1 MSSMIAEGLTASNDT
16 SDVLL
21 GGSTQPSAEVRGEEV
36 DVKAYDAMPQ
46 TAASR
51 GLKSAARQ
59 VGLRP
64 ASLARREMMIV
75 SKAYYVEHKSKV
87 EIAEELGMSRFRVA
101 RLLAQAEE
109 SGVVTHTLNSG
120 GMITELSEAVAHHL
134 NIQHANV
141 LEVYGDVP
149 SVRTA
154 VGRAIGLYLHDIIED
169 GEVLGIGWGRTLNA
183 MFDDLDELPNVEVR
197 LLTGH
202 NAGDKGNSARRLLRR
217 ALALTGG
224 PGYPF
229 PAPFFIDDA
238 RTANALRREPN
249 VVSTLAGFSRITTAV
264 VTIGVI
270 GPRPISIA
278 YSTLPPHFSEQLMR
292 SGAVAELCGF
302 ALGED
307 GHMVDARLGRH
318 CLSISPAQLQRVQRV
333 IAAVSDPAKARAVRA
348 ACLSGIVNDL
358 VIDVELALA
367 LLRLPRIRPDDVD

>member
-1 MSSMIAEGLTASNDT
+1 MSSLIA
-16 SDVLL
+16 
-21 GGSTQPSAEVRGEEV
+21 V
-36 DVKAYDAMPQ
+36 DVMATDAMQ
-46 TAASR
+46 RTAASP
-51 GLKSAARQ
+51 GLTHAARH

-64 ASLARREMMIV
+64 ASPARREMMIV
-75 SKAYYVEHKSKV
+75 SKAYYIEHKSKV
-87 EIAEELGMSRFRVA
+87 EIAEELGVSRFRVA

-109 SGVVTHTLNSG
+109 FGVVTHTLNSG

-134 NIQHANV
+134 NIRHAIV

-154 VGRAIGLYLHDIIED
+154 VGRAIGLYMRDIIED

-183 MFDDLDELPNVEVR
+183 MFDDLDELPNVEIR
-197 LLTGH
+197 LLTGR

-238 RTANALRREPN
+238 RTANALRRQPN
-249 VVSTLAGFSRITTAV
+249 VASTLAGFSRITTAV

-270 GPRPISIA
+270 GPRPIGVA
-278 YSTLPPHFSEQLMR
+278 YSTLPLHFSEQLMR
-292 SGAVAELCGF
+292 SGGVAELCGF

-307 GHMVDARLGRH
+307 GHVVDARLGRH
-318 CLSISPAQLQRVQRV
+318 CLSISPAQLRRVQRV

>member
-1 MSSMIAEGLTASNDT
+1 MSSLIAEALTAS
-16 SDVLL
+16 
-21 GGSTQPSAEVRGEEV
+21 
-36 DVKAYDAMPQ
+36 DAIQ
-46 TAASR
+46 RTVASP
-51 GLKSAARQ
+51 GLTRAARH

-64 ASLARREMMIV
+64 SNPARREMMIV
-75 SKAYYVEHKSKV
+75 SKAYYIEHKSKV
-87 EIAEELGMSRFRVA
+87 EIAEELGVSRFRVA

-109 SGVVTHTLNSG
+109 LGVVTHTLNSG
-120 GMITELSEAVAHHL
+120 GMITELSDAVAHHL
-134 NIQHANV
+134 NIRHAIV

-154 VGRAIGLYLHDIIED
+154 VGRAIGLYVRDIIED

-183 MFDDLDELPNVEVR
+183 MFDDLDELPNVEIR
-197 LLTGH
+197 LLTGR
-202 NAGDKGNSARRLLRR
+202 NAGDKGNSAQRLLRR

-238 RTANALRREPN
+238 RTANALRRQPN
-249 VVSTLAGFSRITTAV
+249 VASTLAGFSRITTAV
-264 VTIGVI
+264 VTIGVV
-270 GPRPISIA
+270 GPRPIGVA
-278 YSTLPPHFSEQLMR
+278 YSTLPLHFSEQLMR
-292 SGAVAELCGF
+292 SGGVAELCGF

-307 GHMVDARLGRH
+307 GHVVDVRLGRH
-318 CLSISPAQLQRVQRV
+318 CLSISPAQLRRVQRV

-358 VIDVELALA
+358 VIDVELAQA

>member
-1 MSSMIAEGLTASNDT
+1 MSSLIAEALTASDDAQ
-16 SDVLL
+16 DVLV
-21 GGSTQPSAEVRGEEV
+21 GGSMRLSAEGRGEV
-36 DVKAYDAMPQ
+36 DVMANDAMPR

-75 SKAYYVEHKSKV
+75 SKAYYIEHKSKI

-109 SGVVTHTLNSG
+109 TGVVTHTLNSG
-120 GMITELSEAVAHHL
+120 GMVTELSEAVAHHL

-154 VGRAIGLYLHDIIED
+154 VGRAIGLYMRDIIED

-183 MFDDLDELPNVEVR
+183 MFDDLDELPNVEIR
-197 LLTGH
+197 LLTGR
-202 NAGDKGNSARRLLRR
+202 NAGDTGNSARRLLRR

-238 RTANALRREPN
+238 RTANALRRQPN
-249 VVSTLAGFSRITTAV
+249 VASTLAGFSRITTAV

-270 GPRPISIA
+270 GPRPIGVA
-278 YSTLPPHFSEQLMR
+278 YSTLPLHFSEQLMR
-292 SGAVAELCGF
+292 LGGVAELCGF

-307 GHMVDARLGRH
+307 GHVVDARLGRH

-358 VIDVELALA
+358 VIDVELAQA
-367 LLRLPRIRPDDVD
+367 LLRLPRIRPDDLD

>member
-1 MSSMIAEGLTASNDT
+1 
-16 SDVLL
+16 
-21 GGSTQPSAEVRGEEV
+21 
-36 DVKAYDAMPQ
+36 
-46 TAASR
+46 
-51 GLKSAARQ
+51 
-59 VGLRP
+59 
-64 ASLARREMMIV
+64 MMIV
-75 SKAYYVEHKSKV
+75 SKAYYIDHKSKI

-109 SGVVTHTLNSG
+109 TGVVTHTLNSG
-120 GMITELSEAVAHHL
+120 GMLTELSEAVAHHL
-134 NIQHANV
+134 NIRSANV

-154 VGRAIGLYLHDIIED
+154 VGRAIGLYVRDIIEE

-197 LLTGH
+197 LLTGR
-202 NAGDKGNSARRLLRR
+202 NAGDTGNSARRLLRR

-224 PGYPF
+224 AGYSF

-238 RTANALRREPN
+238 RTANALRRQPN
-249 VVSTLAGFSRITTAV
+249 VASTLAGFSRITTAV

-270 GPRPISIA
+270 GPRPIGVA
-278 YSTLPPHFSEQLMR
+278 YSTLPHHFSEQLVR

-307 GHMVDARLGRH
+307 GHPVDAKLGRH
-318 CLSISPAQLQRVQRV
+318 CLSISPAQLRQVPRV

-348 ACLSGIVNDL
+348 ACLSGIVRDL
-358 VIDVELALA
+358 VMDVELAQA
-367 LLRLPRIRPDDVD
+367 LLRLPRVRSDELD